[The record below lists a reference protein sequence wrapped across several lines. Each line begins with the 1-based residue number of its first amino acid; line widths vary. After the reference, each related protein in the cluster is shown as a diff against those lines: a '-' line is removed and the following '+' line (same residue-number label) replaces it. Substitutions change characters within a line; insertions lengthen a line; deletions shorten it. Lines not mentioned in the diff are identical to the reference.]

1 MVVDEDSIITADRG
15 IWKAAA
21 RAGVDVLLIERGQVI
36 LPGYPYGFIGGA
48 SGKVGNTIIFNGD
61 ITRHSDFARIK
72 DFIAERGKEMVWFSE
87 YRLTDIGSV
96 IEEPGEPI

>member
-1 MVVDEDSIITADRG
+1 M
-15 IWKAAA
+15 
-21 RAGVDVLLIERGQVI
+21 
-36 LPGYPYGFIGGA
+36 
-48 SGKVGNTIIFNGD
+48 GNTIIFNGD